1 MVVPDGLEN
10 LVGEP
15 ERHDVLDGFLAQVVV
30 DAEDRLRAERASDDL
45 VEVSRA
51 FQVMAEGLLDDDPA
65 PMGRVVAGHAVA
77 LELAHHGLEGLRRDR
92 QVEGMVASRSAF
104 LVEFADR
111 ACQSLEGFVV
121 VEFAANEP
129 DSLEQL
135 FPHLLAEGGTSVLGY
150 RVMNDLGEVLVL
162 PVASGESHQPEP
174 WW

>member
-1 MVVPDGLEN
+1 MRKTDSGLN
-10 LVGEP
+10 ALP
-15 ERHDVLDGFLAQVVV
+15 TISSR
-30 DAEDRLRAERASDDL
+30 
-45 VEVSRA
+45 SRA
-51 FQVMAEGLLDDDPA
+51 
-65 PMGRVVAGHAVA
+65 
-77 LELAHHGLEGLRRDR
+77 
-92 QVEGMVASRSAF
+92 
-104 LVEFADR
+104 R